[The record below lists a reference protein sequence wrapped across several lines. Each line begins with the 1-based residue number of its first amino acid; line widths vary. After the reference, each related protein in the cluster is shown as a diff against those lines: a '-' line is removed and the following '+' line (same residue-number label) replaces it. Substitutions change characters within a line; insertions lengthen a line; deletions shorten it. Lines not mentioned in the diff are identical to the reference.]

1 MILSLV
7 RLLAANVIAFFA
19 GKLISKIKLPSI
31 LGWLIAGMI
40 LGPHAVSLDCKG
52 I

>member
-1 MILSLV
+1 MIFSLI
-7 RLLAANVIAFFA
+7 RLLAAIIIAFFA

-40 LGPHAVSLDCKG
+40 LGLMQFP
-52 I
+52 